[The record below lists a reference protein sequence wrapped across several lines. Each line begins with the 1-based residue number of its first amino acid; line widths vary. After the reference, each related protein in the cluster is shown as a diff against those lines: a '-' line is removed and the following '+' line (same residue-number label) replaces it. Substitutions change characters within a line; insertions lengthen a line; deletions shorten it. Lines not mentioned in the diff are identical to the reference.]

1 MFFVSR
7 RSVEEAIGK
16 RQMVS
21 SPSEDEFHMGS
32 HTLGVWQQR
41 PEHRSIRRDARNRK
55 KYKLRIETFLI
66 FRICGS
72 FFQNAR
78 NLRAHLYCGATRPD
92 E

>member
-32 HTLGVWQQR
+32 HGLEDDNKGPSTAAFAAM
-41 PEHRSIRRDARNRK
+41 PE
-55 KYKLRIETFLI
+55 IETMYRNLADLPH
-66 FRICGS
+66 CGC

-78 NLRAHLYCGATRPD
+78 NLRAHFYCGATRPD